1 MFSVRLKVKDDRNS
15 LPRRSKKLANTT
27 PSGSR
32 SGSLSSLHTGSL
44 PRSIISNGKS
54 NRKDKKVRIFTTLE
68 RRDFNGRFLE
78 AKFEKNVEGFLIFL
92 GKLH

>member
-32 SGSLSSLHTGSL
+32 SGSLTSLQTGSL

-54 NRKDKKVRIFTTLE
+54 KDKKDKKVRIFTNLE
-68 RRDFNGRFLE
+68 RKNFNGT
-78 AKFEKNVEGFLIFL
+78 
-92 GKLH
+92 